1 MAVTETWQPT
11 RLSTASWA
19 LYDLANTIFAFA
31 VGSRYFAPWV
41 VDVQDGRD
49 GYVSI
54 AAASAMVIVIL
65 TAPWLG
71 ARSDH
76 RGRRVPTL
84 VAASLVTVAATALL
98 ATWGLV
104 PSLILFA
111 IATIAFNLGSVVYDA
126 MLPDVSTPQTRG
138 RVSGLGVSIGYIGS
152 FVGLGAG
159 VLLLD
164 RYGYAAVFRA
174 VAVLFLLFALP
185 SFLFIRER
193 PRPPTP
199 GPPPRL
205 VQAVT
210 HLRDAWRRARA
221 TPAVARFLVGRFLY
235 TDAINTILLF
245 VAVFATEEIGFS
257 DSETDFLVLLAILGA
272 MAGGVGAGRLVD
284 MWGPRA
290 VLNGVLYLWMVALG
304 FGALAAAAGWNQ
316 LGWLLGII
324 GGLALGGTWA
334 SDRAYMARLSP
345 PQYLGEFY
353 GLYAT
358 AGRFATILGPLLWAL
373 VVDVLGRGLVAAV
386 GVLVFYL
393 VAARVVLQPVREPAS
408 VA

>member
-1 MAVTETWQPT
+1 MAVTKTWQPT

-84 VAASLVTVAATALL
+84 VATSLVTIAATALL

-111 IATIAFNLGSVVYDA
+111 IATVAFHLGSVVYDA

-205 VQAVT
+205 VQAFT

-221 TPAVARFLVGRFLY
+221 TPPVARFLVGRFLY

-345 PQYLGEFY
+345 PRYLGEFY

-358 AGRFATILGPLLWAL
+358 AGRFATILGPLIWAL
-373 VVDVLGRGLVAAV
+373 VVDVLGLGRVAAV
-386 GVLVFYL
+386 GVLVLYL

>member
-1 MAVTETWQPT
+1 MAVTETWKPT
-11 RLSTASWA
+11 RQSTAAWV

-54 AAASAMVIVIL
+54 A
-65 TAPWLG
+65 G
-71 ARSDH
+71 
-76 RGRRVPTL
+76 RVPTL
-84 VAASLVTVAATALL
+84 IAATLVTVAATALL

-111 IATIAFNLGSVVYDA
+111 IATVGFNLGAVVYDA
-126 MLPDVSTPQTRG
+126 MLPDVSTPETRG
-138 RVSGLGVSIGYIGS
+138 RVSGLGVSVGYIGS

-205 VQAVT
+205 AQALT

-221 TPAVARFLVGRFLY
+221 TPPVARFLVGRFLY
-235 TDAINTILLF
+235 TDAINTVLLF

-257 DSETDFLVLLAILGA
+257 DSETDILVLLAILGA
-272 MAGGVGAGRLVD
+272 MAGGFLAGRLVD
-284 MWGPRA
+284 VWGPRT

-316 LGWLLGII
+316 LGWLLGIV

-358 AGRFATILGPLLWAL
+358 AGRFATILGPLVWAL
-373 VVDVLGRGLVAAV
+373 VVDVLGLGRVAAI

-393 VAARVVLQPVREPAS
+393 VAARVVLQPVREPTPAG
-408 VA
+408 

>member
-11 RLSTASWA
+11 RLSTAAWT

-41 VDVQDGRD
+41 VDVQNGRD

-54 AAASAMVIVIL
+54 AAASAMVVVIL

-76 RGRRVPTL
+76 LGRRVPGL
-84 VAASLVTVAATALL
+84 IAATLVTVAATALL
-98 ATWGLV
+98 ATWGLL
-104 PSLILFA
+104 PSLILFS
-111 IATIAFNLGSVVYDA
+111 IATVGFNLGSVLYDA
-126 MLPDVSTPQTRG
+126 MLPDVSTTETRG
-138 RVSGLGVSIGYIGS
+138 RVSGLGVSVGYLGS

-164 RYGYAAVFRA
+164 SYGYAAVFRA
-174 VAVLFLLFALP
+174 VAVLFLLFAVP
-185 SFLFIRER
+185 AFLFIKER

-199 GPPPRL
+199 GPSPRL
-205 VQAVT
+205 AQALT
-210 HLRDAWRRARA
+210 HLRDSWRRARA
-221 TPAVARFLVGRFLY
+221 HPPVARFLVGRFLY
-235 TDAINTILLF
+235 TDAINTVLLF

-257 DSETDFLVLLAILGA
+257 DSETDVLVLLAILGA
-272 MAGGVGAGRLVD
+272 MAGGALGGRLVD
-284 MWGPRA
+284 VWGPRA

-304 FGALAAAAGWNQ
+304 FGALAAAAEWFE

-334 SDRAYMARLSP
+334 TDRAYMARLSP
-345 PQYLGEFY
+345 PEYLGEFY

-358 AGRFATILGPLLWAL
+358 AGRFATILGPLVWAL
-373 VVDVLGRGLVAAV
+373 VVDVLGLGRVAAL
-386 GVLVFYL
+386 GVLVLYL
-393 VAARVVLQPVREPAS
+393 VAARIVLQPVREPLPAN
-408 VA
+408 

>member
-1 MAVTETWQPT
+1 MAVTETWKPT
-11 RLSTASWA
+11 RQSTAAWV

-54 AAASAMVIVIL
+54 AAASAMVIVIV
-65 TAPWLG
+65 TAPWVG

-84 VAASLVTVAATALL
+84 IAATLVTVAATALL

-111 IATIAFNLGSVVYDA
+111 IATVGFNLGAVVYDA
-126 MLPDVSTPQTRG
+126 MLPDVSTPETRG
-138 RVSGLGVSIGYIGS
+138 RVSGLGVSVGYIGS

-205 VQAVT
+205 AQALT

-221 TPAVARFLVGRFLY
+221 TPPVARFLVGRFLY
-235 TDAINTILLF
+235 TDAINTVLLF

-257 DSETDFLVLLAILGA
+257 DSETDILVLLAILGA
-272 MAGGVGAGRLVD
+272 MAGGVLAGRLVD
-284 MWGPRA
+284 VWGPRT

-358 AGRFATILGPLLWAL
+358 AGRFATILGPLVWAL
-373 VVDVLGRGLVAAV
+373 VVDVLGLGRVAAI
-386 GVLVFYL
+386 GVLVLYL
-393 VAARVVLQPVREPAS
+393 VAARVVLQPVREPAP
-408 VA
+408 AG